1 MPHCVIECSTGIEK
15 YIAPRGLME
24 NVFDGVMASELF
36 SSKDVKVRA
45 QFFEQFM
52 SGANHRFFVHV
63 NVHLLPGRTDE
74 QKSAL
79 CDLVLAGIEGL
90 AIPSLEISAQAID
103 LETNYVKALT

>member
-1 MPHCVIECSTGIEK
+1 MPHCVIECSAGIEK
-15 YIAPRGLME
+15 YIAPRELME

-36 SSKDVKVRA
+36 SAKDVKVRA
-45 QFFEQFM
+45 QFFDQFM

-63 NVHLLPGRTDE
+63 NVYLLPGRTDE

>member
-1 MPHCVIECSTGIEK
+1 MPHCVIECSAGLEQ
-15 YIAPRGLME
+15 YIAPRELME
-24 NVFDGVMASELF
+24 NVFDGVLASALF
-36 SSKDVKVRA
+36 AAKDVKVRT

-63 NVHLLPGRTDE
+63 NVYLLPGCTDE

-79 CDLVLAGIEGL
+79 SDLVLAGIEGL
-90 AIPSLEISAQAID
+90 GIPVLEISVQAID